1 MLSAGNEDKELF
13 RKEISDT
20 VEAILDSICDDA
32 AFSGIDPYVLRKKI
46 ESLPLLPEEGDGWD
60 KTLESLKT
68 SVLPDMLRTWS
79 PCYMP
84 HLHSPALIESI
95 AAELIISAFNQ
106 SMDSWDQGPAATEME
121 VKVIKE
127 LCALFGYSDGDGTFT
142 SGGSQSNISALIALR
157 DKYLQENGW
166 DAKKHGLPSDFQ
178 KLRIYTSEISHFSFD
193 KGAHMAGL
201 GYEAVVKLPTDSLMR
216 IDTEKAR
223 KIIGEDYKE
232 GLKPFLIVATI
243 GTTDFGSI
251 DNVEELRKIADEY
264 GAYLHADAAY
274 GSGAVLSSYAERL
287 GNLSLADSITVDF
300 HKMFLLPISC
310 STLLVKDR
318 NTLETFQLH
327 ADYLNR
333 EEDEEEGYI
342 NLVGKSMQTTR
353 RFDVLKVYVTFRTR
367 GKDGM
372 REIMD
377 KAIDNAAYF
386 YSRIADDSTFI
397 APVPPMLSSVVF
409 ATAGGDDEN
418 KAIRKALMKEGIIIG
433 QTVFDGR
440 TMLKFT
446 LLNPSINHTTLDRII
461 DRIRTLS
468 KSL

>member
-1 MLSAGNEDKELF
+1 MNSGNRAVLSAGNEDKELF

-201 GYEAVVKLPTDSLMR
+201 GY
-216 IDTEKAR
+216 
-223 KIIGEDYKE
+223 
-232 GLKPFLIVATI
+232 
-243 GTTDFGSI
+243 
-251 DNVEELRKIADEY
+251 
-264 GAYLHADAAY
+264 
-274 GSGAVLSSYAERL
+274 
-287 GNLSLADSITVDF
+287 
-300 HKMFLLPISC
+300 
-310 STLLVKDR
+310 
-318 NTLETFQLH
+318 
-327 ADYLNR
+327 
-333 EEDEEEGYI
+333 
-342 NLVGKSMQTTR
+342 
-353 RFDVLKVYVTFRTR
+353 
-367 GKDGM
+367 
-372 REIMD
+372 
-377 KAIDNAAYF
+377 
-386 YSRIADDSTFI
+386 
-397 APVPPMLSSVVF
+397 
-409 ATAGGDDEN
+409 
-418 KAIRKALMKEGIIIG
+418 
-433 QTVFDGR
+433 
-440 TMLKFT
+440 
-446 LLNPSINHTTLDRII
+446 
-461 DRIRTLS
+461 
-468 KSL
+468 